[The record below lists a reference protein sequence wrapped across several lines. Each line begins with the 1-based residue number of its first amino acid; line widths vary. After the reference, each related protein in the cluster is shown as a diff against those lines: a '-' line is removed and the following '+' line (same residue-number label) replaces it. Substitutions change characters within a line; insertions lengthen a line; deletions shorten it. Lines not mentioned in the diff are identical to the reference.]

1 MARLGLGLTAGAAAL
16 LLLAG
21 AVARPSDGT
30 PAALEVVATGVPRP
44 LQLALD
50 GQTLIVLSP
59 GARGD
64 VAGELYRVDLR
75 AELPVDLSR
84 QPRVRIPFA
93 DARTATLG
101 SLAVEPR
108 TRELFLGEE
117 NGTRIYRLT
126 LDEGLT
132 LHATGLHR
140 LAGGGTLAFDE
151 AGRLLVA
158 DYTEPN
164 VAPGEDKG
172 PSGLE
177 PLREDEYRG
186 PLVFRLT
193 LDPAIPEPRRLERVP
208 PLFPRGWRAKGPS
221 LVPRMISVA
230 PVGRDIAL
238 LATTGELFRLTSDG
252 ALVSLAW
259 LPPGHGMYNRTH
271 VVVAP
276 DGSLFVSGGFHV
288 GKIFRVRGDGAVS
301 TVVSNLGDPEGIAL
315 DTDGSL
321 YVAESS
327 FHRVV
332 RLRP

>member
-1 MARLGLGLTAGAAAL
+1 MVRLGLGVSAGAAAL
-16 LLLAG
+16 LLAG
-21 AVARPSDGT
+21 AAAFPSNGP
-30 PAALEVVATGVPRP
+30 PAGLEVVATGVPRP

-64 VAGELYRVDLR
+64 TAGELYRVDLR
-75 AELPVDLSR
+75 GELPVDLSR

-93 DARTATLG
+93 DPRMATLG
-101 SLAVEPR
+101 SLALDPR

-126 LDEGLT
+126 LDERLV

-140 LAGGGTLAFDE
+140 LAGGGALAFDE
-151 AGRLLVA
+151 AGRLLVV
-158 DYTEPN
+158 DYTEPT
-164 VAPGEDKG
+164 VAPGEDRG
-172 PSGLE
+172 PPGLE
-177 PLREDEYRG
+177 ALREDDYRG

-193 LDPAIPEPRRLERVP
+193 LDREIPEPRHLERVP
-208 PLFPRGWRAKGPS
+208 PLFPRGWRAKGPA
-221 LVPRMISVA
+221 LLPRMISVA
-230 PVGRDIAL
+230 PVGKDIVL
-238 LATTGELFRLTSDG
+238 LATTGELFRLTADG

-259 LPPGHGMYNRTH
+259 LPPGHGQYSRTH
-271 VVVAP
+271 VVTAP
-276 DGSLFVSGGFHV
+276 DGTLLVSGGFHV
-288 GKIFRVRGDGAVS
+288 GRIFRVRGDGTVS
-301 TVVSNLGDPEGIAL
+301 TVASNLGDPEGIAL
-315 DTDGSL
+315 DTDGAL

>member
-1 MARLGLGLTAGAAAL
+1 MGRPGLWNTAGAAAL
-16 LLLAG
+16 LLAG
-21 AVARPSDGT
+21 AAAPLTGGI
-30 PAALEVVATGVPRP
+30 PAELEVVATGVPRP

-50 GQTLIVLSP
+50 GQTLIIVSP

-75 AELPVDLSR
+75 GKLPVDLSR

-93 DARTATLG
+93 DARMATLG
-101 SLAVEPR
+101 SLALDPR

-126 LDEGLT
+126 LDERLA
-132 LHATGLHR
+132 LHATGLQR

-158 DYTEPN
+158 DYTDPT
-164 VAPGEDKG
+164 VAPGEDRG
-172 PSGLE
+172 PPGLE
-177 PLREDEYRG
+177 ALREDDYRG
-186 PLVFRLT
+186 PLVFRLAHDST
-193 LDPAIPEPRRLERVP
+193 IPEPRRLERVP

-221 LVPRMISVA
+221 LFPRMISVA
-230 PVGRDIAL
+230 PVGSDIAL

-252 ALVSLAW
+252 ALVSVAR

-271 VVVAP
+271 VVAAP
-276 DGSLFVSGGFHV
+276 DGTLLVSGGFHV
-288 GKIFRVRGDGAVS
+288 GKIFRVRGDGAVF
-301 TVVSNLGDPEGIAL
+301 TLASNLGDPEGIAL
-315 DTDGSL
+315 DSDGSL

-332 RLRP
+332 RLHP

>member
-1 MARLGLGLTAGAAAL
+1 MARTGLAFAV
-16 LLLAG
+16 G
-21 AVARPSDGT
+21 AVALWLVSAAAPPSGGT
-30 PAALEVVATGVPRP
+30 PAELEVVATGVPRP

-75 AELPVDLSR
+75 GELPVDLAR

-101 SLAVEPR
+101 SLAVDSR
-108 TRELFLGEE
+108 THELFLGEE
-117 NGTRIYRLT
+117 NGTRIYRLSM
-126 LDEGLT
+126 DERLA
-132 LHATGLHR
+132 LYATGLHR
-140 LAGGGTLAFDE
+140 LAGGGTLAFDN
-151 AGRLLVA
+151 AGRLLIV

-164 VAPGEDKG
+164 VAPGEERG
-172 PSGLE
+172 PPGLE
-177 PLREDEYRG
+177 ALREDEYRG

-193 LDPAIPEPRRLERVP
+193 LDPEIPEPRRLERVP
-208 PLFPRGWRAKGPS
+208 PLFPRGWRSRGPTLLPRIIS
-221 LVPRMISVA
+221 IAPLGGDLV
-230 PVGRDIAL
+230 L
-238 LATTGELFRLTSDG
+238 LASTGELFRLTLEG
-252 ALVSLAW
+252 ALATLAR

-271 VVVAP
+271 VIAAP
-276 DGSLFVSGGFHV
+276 EGTLFVSGGFHV
-288 GKIFRVRGDGAVS
+288 GKIFRVRSDGAVS
-301 TVVSNLGDPEGIAL
+301 TVASNLGDPEGIAL
-315 DTDGSL
+315 DADGSL